1 MIARCPTY
9 SNHTLDTMT
18 PARKSGSAQDE
29 LLKGTLDMLVL
40 KSLTLQP
47 MHGYAIVRHIERL
60 SGGVFNIEHGS
71 LYPALERLQK
81 NGLVVGKWGESPTG
95 RRARYY
101 TITAAGRR
109 TLGEK
114 VSAFDRVL
122 AAIDGVMK
130 GA

>member
-1 MIARCPTY
+1 
-9 SNHTLDTMT
+9 MT
-18 PARKSGSAQDE
+18 PVRKSVEPQNE
-29 LLKGTLDMLVL
+29 LLKGTLDMLIL
-40 KSLTLQP
+40 KTLTIQP

-60 SGGVFNIEHGS
+60 SGGVFTIEHGS

-109 TLGEK
+109 RLGDK

-122 AAIDGVMK
+122 AAIDGVMN

>member
-1 MIARCPTY
+1 
-9 SNHTLDTMT
+9 MT
-18 PARKSGSAQDE
+18 PVRKSAEPQNE
-29 LLKGTLDMLVL
+29 LLKGTLDMLIL
-40 KSLTLQP
+40 KSLTIQP

-60 SGGVFNIEHGS
+60 SGGVFTIEHGS

-109 TLGEK
+109 RLGDK

-122 AAIDGVMK
+122 AAIEGVMN